1 MIEVVFFILFIWPF
15 LVKYFHFFYFLQLNH
30 YTLSWI
36 REEFGEKIFKRV
48 FLNFWTVIEI
58 PFYLIALILYFVE
71 KNAFEFIFTDLIF
84 YYLMILN
91 IYVLGKLFRGR
102 ILKPRFDARTLV
114 WFLFLSSISWIS
126 FYYSS
131 QVNLSIFYI
140 TLLTILIFPYF
151 FIDIFYKLY
160 RKWKNT

>member
-1 MIEVVFFILFIWPF
+1 
-15 LVKYFHFFYFLQLNH
+15 
-30 YTLSWI
+30 
-36 REEFGEKIFKRV
+36 V

-102 ILKPRFDARTLV
+102 ILKPRFDIRTLV
-114 WFLFLSSISWIS
+114 
-126 FYYSS
+126 
-131 QVNLSIFYI
+131 
-140 TLLTILIFPYF
+140 
-151 FIDIFYKLY
+151 
-160 RKWKNT
+160 